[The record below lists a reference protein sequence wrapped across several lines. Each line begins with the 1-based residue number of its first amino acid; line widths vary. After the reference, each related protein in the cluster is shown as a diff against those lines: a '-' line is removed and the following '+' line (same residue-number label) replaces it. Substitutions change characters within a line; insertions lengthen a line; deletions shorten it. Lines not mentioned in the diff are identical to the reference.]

1 MGRGLPRVQANIPA
15 RRLSLIGVL
24 LLVPLVA
31 AVGLAW
37 ACVPTARTAV
47 SPTSGPAG
55 TQVTMTGDGF
65 PEAAVKVDIYLD
77 VKGTGPLLK
86 DDLAMT
92 TGNNGE
98 KAFSTQLTMPGSL
111 GAHLLI
117 PVPQDV
123 NGADVG
129 TVSSGAG
136 PPAAVF
142 QVTNPAL
149 SAAPGSGFAG
159 STVTVTGSHFRS
171 GTVALHWDSASG
183 PQLGTVTATGA
194 NFGFSKQV
202 TIPASAPGSHTIVGV
217 PFGDPSDTGSASF
230 RVLAPAAPKPP
241 GDSVGPA
248 IVAAALSSQN
258 GTRPVSRTGAVTLIC
273 GRFDEAGV
281 TGECGATSVKKLK
294 LASAS
299 RSALLKLRKKS
310 FSARPGTPVKVKFRL
325 SKKSMK
331 MLKRA
336 RRVRMR
342 GSVSARDAAGNT
354 TPAVSF
360 GFRLK
365 APKARR

>member
-1 MGRGLPRVQANIPA
+1 MGHGLPRVHANIPA
-15 RRLSLIGVL
+15 RRLCLLGVL

-47 SPTSGPAG
+47 SPTSGEAG
-55 TQVTMTGDGF
+55 KQVTMTGDGF
-65 PEAAVKVDIYLD
+65 PANAVTVDIYLD
-77 VKGTGPLLK
+77 VKDPAHLIKDNHQMVQGT
-86 DDLAMT
+86 
-92 TGNNGE
+92 NGE
-98 KAFSTQLTMPGSL
+98 MAFSTQLTMPATV

-149 SAAPGSGFAG
+149 GAAPGSGFAG

-171 GTVALHWDSASG
+171 GSVALHWDSAAG
-183 PQLGTVTATGA
+183 PQLGSATATGA

-202 TIPASAPGSHTIVGV
+202 TIPASAAGSHTIVGV
-217 PFGDPSDTGSASF
+217 PFGDPADTASASF
-230 RVLAPAAPKPP
+230 RVLAPAAPPPP

-258 GTRPVSRTGAVTLIC
+258 GTRPVSKKGDVTLVC
-273 GRFDEAGV
+273 GLFDETGV

-294 LASAS
+294 IAGAS
-299 RSALLKLRKKS
+299 RSALLKLKTKS
-310 FSARPGTPVKVKFRL
+310 FSARPGLPVKVKFRL
-325 SKKSMK
+325 SKKSLK

-336 RRVRMR
+336 RKVRMR
-342 GSVSARDAAGNT
+342 GSVSARDAGGNA

-360 GFRLK
+360 GFKLK